1 MAGGPPCLFASGDP
15 TARLIVIG
23 SALNPC
29 NNCTDR
35 DRTLDMS
42 SNAFFSDLMSS
53 ISERGRTLLRRGGSS
68 DGKQDA
74 SGLIELCEALL
85 SGRGEASGTAM
96 AREVLDRY
104 RHLDEPSRLSF
115 FETLARTYG
124 PDRERLAQAIEGWRA
139 QPNDADASG
148 LHFASEPRRQ
158 ELIRRLNRA
167 PGGTSELVAMRA
179 DLLGLMDGHKD
190 LAALDRDVVHLL
202 SSWFNRGFLVLRRI
216 DWSTPANILE
226 QIIRYEAV
234 HEIRDWDDLRR
245 RIDPVDRRCYAF
257 FHPALVDEPLIFVEV
272 ALTESIPAAIA
283 PLLAKDRQL
292 VPTERARTAVFY
304 SISNTQRGLGG
315 ISFGSFLIKQVVEEL
330 RRELPK
336 LENFVTLSPVPGFMR
351 WLKQAADVPL
361 SDEDRALLDRLDQPA
376 WFENAELAA
385 QLRTVLEPLAAY
397 YFLKARTPKGRLID
411 SVARFHLGNGARLE
425 RIDWLGDVSPKG
437 LRESA
442 GLMVNYLYRLEDI
455 EKNHEAYAN
464 QDEIVAS
471 SAVKKVLKNEGR
483 RLLDMRLS

>member
-1 MAGGPPCLFASGDP
+1 M
-15 TARLIVIG
+15 
-23 SALNPC
+23 N
-29 NNCTDR
+29 
-35 DRTLDMS
+35 
-42 SNAFFSDLMSS
+42 NAFFSDLLAS

-68 DGKQDA
+68 DAKQDA
-74 SGLIELCEALL
+74 SDLIELCEALL

-104 RHLDEPSRLSF
+104 HHLDEAGRLAF
-115 FETLARTYG
+115 FQTLASGYG
-124 PDRERLAQAIEGWRA
+124 PERDRLAKAIKAWRA
-139 QPNDADASG
+139 QPNNADASD

-179 DLLGLMDGHKD
+179 DLLDVLNGHKEV
-190 LAALDRDVVHLL
+190 AALDRDVAHLL
-202 SSWFNRGFLVLRRI
+202 SSWFNRGFLVLRKI

-226 QIIRYEAV
+226 KIIRYEAV

-245 RIDPVDRRCYAF
+245 RIDPIDRRCYAF

-272 ALTESIPAAIA
+272 ALTESIPGAIA
-283 PLLAKDRQL
+283 PLLAEDRQT
-292 VPTERARTAVFY
+292 VPMERARTAVFY

-336 LENFVTLSPVPGFMR
+336 LDQFVTLSPVPGFVQ
-351 WLKQAADVPL
+351 WLKQASDVPVT
-361 SDEDRALLDRLDQPA
+361 DEDREMLAHLDQSD
-376 WFENAELAA
+376 WTGNAELAA
-385 QLRTVLEPLAAY
+385 QLRGVLEPLAAH

-442 GLMVNYLYRLEDI
+442 GFMVNYLYRLDDI

-464 QDEIVAS
+464 DGEVVAS
-471 SAVKKVLKNEGR
+471 NAVKRLLKGEGR

>member
-1 MAGGPPCLFASGDP
+1 
-15 TARLIVIG
+15 
-23 SALNPC
+23 
-29 NNCTDR
+29 
-35 DRTLDMS
+35 MS
-42 SNAFFSDLMSS
+42 NNAFFSDLLAS
-53 ISERGRTLLRRGGSS
+53 ISERGRTLLRRAGSS
-68 DGKQDA
+68 DAKQDA
-74 SGLIELCEALL
+74 SELVAMCEALL

-104 RHLDEPSRLSF
+104 HHLDEASRLSF
-115 FETLARTYG
+115 FDALARKFG
-124 PDRERLAQAIEGWRA
+124 PDREKLAQAIESWRA
-139 QPNDADASG
+139 QPNDADASD

-158 ELIRRLNRA
+158 ELFRRLNRA
-167 PGGTSELVAMRA
+167 PGGTGELVAMRA
-179 DLLGLMDGHKD
+179 DLLDLMNGHKD
-190 LAALDRDVVHLL
+190 LAALDSDVVHLL

-245 RIDPVDRRCYAF
+245 RIDPIDRRCYAF

-272 ALTESIPAAIA
+272 ALTESIPNAIA
-283 PLLAKDRQL
+283 PLLAEDRQS
-292 VPTERARTAVFY
+292 VPIERARTAVFY

-336 LENFVTLSPVPGFMR
+336 LDNFVTLSPVPGFVQ
-351 WLKQAADVPL
+351 WLKQASDVPVT
-361 SDEDRALLDRLDQPA
+361 DEERALLERLDQPD
-376 WFENAELAA
+376 WFEDAELST
-385 QLRTVLEPLAAY
+385 QLRSVVEPLAAH

-425 RIDWLGDVSPKG
+425 RIDWFGDLSPKG

-442 GLMVNYLYRLEDI
+442 GIMVNYLYRLEDI

-464 QDEIVAS
+464 QGAVAAS
-471 SAVKKVLKNEGR
+471 SAVRKLLKSEGR

>member
-1 MAGGPPCLFASGDP
+1 
-15 TARLIVIG
+15 
-23 SALNPC
+23 
-29 NNCTDR
+29 
-35 DRTLDMS
+35 MS
-42 SNAFFSDLMSS
+42 TNAFFSDLLAS
-53 ISERGRTLLRRGGSS
+53 ISERGRTLLRRSRPS
-68 DGKQDA
+68 DGRQDA
-74 SGLIELCEALL
+74 SDLIELCEALL

-104 RHLDEPSRLSF
+104 RQLDEANRLSF
-115 FETLARTYG
+115 FETLVRHFG
-124 PDRERLAQAIEGWRA
+124 PDREMLAQAIESWRA
-139 QPNDADASG
+139 QPNDDDASD

-179 DLLGLMDGHKD
+179 DLLSTMTGHKD

-245 RIDPVDRRCYAF
+245 RIDPIDRRCYAF

-272 ALTESIPAAIA
+272 ALTESIPVAIA
-283 PLLAKDRQL
+283 PLLAEDRPP
-292 VPTERARTAVFY
+292 VPVERARTAVFY

-336 LENFVTLSPVPGFMR
+336 LENFVTLSPAPGFLP
-351 WLKQAADVPL
+351 WLKQADDVPV
-361 SDEDRALLDRLDQPA
+361 SDEDRVLLTHLDEPD
-376 WFENAELAA
+376 WFENAELTS
-385 QLRTVLEPLAAY
+385 QLRSVLEPLAAH
-397 YFLKARTPKGRLID
+397 YFLKARTSKGRLID

-425 RIDWLGDVSPKG
+425 RIDWLGDLSPKG

-442 GLMVNYLYRLEDI
+442 GLMVNYHYRLEDI

-464 QDEIVAS
+464 QGEIAAS
-471 SAVKKVLKNEGR
+471 GAVKKLLKSEGR